1 MNKKLAAAL
10 SGGAVLMLVLSGC
23 GGDDSDKKAD
33 AWAKKVCDQWQP
45 ELKKIEAAN
54 ADIKRVATESSKPE
68 EVQTTDSAAFAT
80 MSGSYATMGTALK
93 GAGVPPVKEGQT
105 TLDES
110 VKGFESTSKGYADLK
125 AKMEALD
132 AKDQTKFAEG
142 LKELAGG
149 LEEAT
154 KGGKDALAK
163 LNAGGLDKAMNAQK
177 GCQVAMAS
185 PAASPK

>member
-23 GGDDSDKKAD
+23 GGDDGDEKAN

-68 EVQTTDSAAFAT
+68 DVQKTDSAAFGT
-80 MSGSYATMGTALK
+80 MSESYKTMGTALQ
-93 GAGVPPVKEGQT
+93 GAGVPPVKDGQK
-105 TLDES
+105 TLDNA
-110 VKGFESTSKGYADLK
+110 VQGFESTSKGYADLK
-125 AKMEALD
+125 TKMDALD
-132 AKDQTKFAEG
+132 PKDQTKFAEG

-154 KGGKDALAK
+154 KGGKDALSE
-163 LNAGGLDKAMNAQK
+163 LNAGGLDKAMNSQK
-177 GCQVAMAS
+177 GCQVAAPS
-185 PAASPK
+185 PSPK

>member
-10 SGGAVLMLVLSGC
+10 SGGAALMLVLSGC

-68 EVQTTDSAAFAT
+68 EVQQTDSAAFAT
-80 MSGSYATMGTALK
+80 MSASYKSMGTALQ
-93 GAGVPPVKEGQT
+93 GAGVPPVENGQA
-105 TLDES
+105 TLDEA

-125 AKMEALD
+125 TKMDALD
-132 AKDQTKFAEG
+132 PKDQTKFAEG

-154 KGGKDALAK
+154 KGGKDALSQ
-163 LNAGGLDKAMNAQK
+163 LNAGGLDKAMNSQQ
-177 GCQVAMAS
+177 GCQVAAPS
-185 PAASPK
+185 PSPK